1 MAESLAQT
9 PLLELDLLKTLVA
22 ISDYGNFSAAAE
34 AVHRTPSAVSMQ
46 VKRIEDLIG
55 RPVFQRNAR
64 SVSVTAEGE
73 VLLEHGRRVLAL
85 NSEIVKQ
92 FIEPEI
98 SGGVRLGVPDNLAER
113 SMPAMLRQFG
123 QTHCCVTV
131 DVVVDDTEQL
141 KKRVKSGELEMAL
154 VTCDPGKK
162 KERDLE
168 IIHREKLVWAGKK
181 NGIAC
186 ERDPL
191 PISVWEEGCHWRKS
205 ATQSLKSHGRNFR
218 IAFMC
223 AHISGQ
229 KAAVLAD
236 LVVAPIPQSGCTG
249 EIIELGSEHGLPP
262 IQDYGLAIAM
272 GKKPS
277 APVLAAADYFRSAY
291 A

>member
-1 MAESLAQT
+1 MANLLAQT

-22 ISDYGNFSAAAE
+22 ISDHGNFSAAAD

-64 SVSVTAEGE
+64 SVTVTPEGE

-85 NSEIVKQ
+85 NSEIVKR

-113 SMPAMLRQFG
+113 SMPEMLRQFG

-131 DVVVDDTEQL
+131 DVVVDDTKRL
-141 KKRVKSGELEMAL
+141 KKRVRSGELEMAL
-154 VTCDPGKK
+154 VTCDPDKK
-162 KERDLE
+162 KESDLE

-186 ERDPL
+186 ERNPL

-205 ATQSLKSHGRNFR
+205 AIESLKLPGRDFR

-236 LVVAPIPQSGCTG
+236 LVVAPLPQSSCTG
-249 EIIELGSEHGLPP
+249 DIIELNAEHGLPA
-262 IQDYGLAIAM
+262 IQDYGLAIVM
-272 GKKPS
+272 GEKPS
-277 APVLAAADYFRSAY
+277 APVVAAADYFRSSFA
-291 A
+291 